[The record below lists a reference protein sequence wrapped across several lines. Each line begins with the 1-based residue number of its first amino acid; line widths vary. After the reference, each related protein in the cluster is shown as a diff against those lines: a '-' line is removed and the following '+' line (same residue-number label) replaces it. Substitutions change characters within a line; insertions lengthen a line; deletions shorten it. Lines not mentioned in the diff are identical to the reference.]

1 MALGG
6 GNFTSQNKE
15 LPGAYIN
22 FVSAASTSAKL
33 SDRGI
38 ATMPLMALGGGNF
51 TSQNKELPG
60 AYINFVSAASTS
72 AKLSDRGI
80 ATMPLELDWG
90 KEGEVFE
97 VANEDFQKDS
107 MKIFGY
113 AFDSPKMKG
122 LCDLFMGAK
131 TLYAYR
137 LNGGGVK
144 ASNNFATALY
154 CGTRG
159 NDIKIVIQANADET
173 KKFDVITYLGT
184 EKVDIQTATNA
195 KELKAND
202 YVTFKADAQ
211 LAATA
216 ATPQANA
223 DETKKFDVITY
234 LGTVKV
240 DEQTVENAKEL
251 TANDYVTFKTDAELQ
266 VTAATPL
273 SGGTNGTADGT
284 AHKAYLDKIESYT
297 YNTMGVVVT
306 DETTKKLYAA
316 FNKRLR
322 DEMGIKFQTVL
333 YNLAADNMGV
343 INVKNRTTDE
353 GHSEASLVYWVTGAE
368 CGCPVNKSCQNK
380 KYDGAF
386 AIQTDYTQ
394 TELKKAIKNGE
405 FVLHRVNA
413 DIRVLEDINSMVTVT
428 DTCGEVF
435 KENQTIRVIDQLGND
450 DAVLF
455 NTKYLGVVPNNASG
469 RTSLWA
475 DLVKIRQALQDMG
488 AIENFTDSDVTVV
501 FNTKYLGVVPNNAS
515 GRTSLWAD
523 LVKIRQALQDM
534 GAIENFTDSDVTVVA
549 GDSKKSVVVTSL
561 IEVVNAMSKLYMTV
575 TVA

>member
-1 MALGG
+1 
-6 GNFTSQNKE
+6 
-15 LPGAYIN
+15 
-22 FVSAASTSAKL
+22 
-33 SDRGI
+33 
-38 ATMPLMALGGGNF
+38 MALGGGNF

-144 ASNNFATALY
+144 ASNTFATALY

-159 NDIKIVIQANADET
+159 NDIKIVI
-173 KKFDVITYLGT
+173 
-184 EKVDIQTATNA
+184 
-195 KELKAND
+195 
-202 YVTFKADAQ
+202 
-211 LAATA
+211 
-216 ATPQANA
+216 QANA

-353 GHSEASLVYWVTGAE
+353 GHSEASLVYWITGAE

-501 FNTKYLGVVPNNAS
+501 
-515 GRTSLWAD
+515 
-523 LVKIRQALQDM
+523 
-534 GAIENFTDSDVTVVA
+534 A